1 MTAMLMDPAV
11 ATEWPCAEVHE
22 TPSAYEVE
30 IETPG
35 FGADELAVEV
45 EGHTLRVFGNPEH
58 GHVGTAFDFIFTLPA
73 ATVLNGL
80 RARFADGVLTV
91 SAPLRQVTG
100 RRTIEIERPRVVNGE
115 ASGV

>member
-1 MTAMLMDPAV
+1 MAGMLMDSLV

-30 IETPG
+30 IETPR
-35 FGADELAVEV
+35 FGAEELEVEV
-45 EGHTLRVFGNPEH
+45 EGHTLRVLGKPER
-58 GHVGTAFDFIFTLPA
+58 GHEGSAFDFTFALPA
-73 ATVLNGL
+73 ATVLDGL

-91 SAPLRQVTG
+91 SAPLRELTG
-100 RRTIEIERPRVVNGE
+100 RRTIEIERPHLVNGS

>member
-35 FGADELAVEV
+35 FGADELTVEV

-58 GHVGTAFDFIFTLPA
+58 GHMGSAFDFIFTLPA
-73 ATVLNGL
+73 ATVLDGL

>member
-1 MTAMLMDPAV
+1 MSAVLADSWV

-22 TPSAYEVE
+22 TSSTYEVE

-35 FGADELAVEV
+35 FGAEELAVEV
-45 EGHTLRVFGNPEH
+45 EGHTLRVLGKPER
-58 GHVGTAFDFIFTLPA
+58 GHEGSAFDFTFTLPA
-73 ATVLNGL
+73 ATVLDGL

-91 SAPLRQVTG
+91 TAPLRQVTG
-100 RRTIEIERPRVVNGE
+100 RRTIEIERPHLVNGS

>member
-22 TPSAYEVE
+22 TRSAYEVE

-58 GHVGTAFDFIFTLPA
+58 GHVGSAFDFIFTLPA
-73 ATVLNGL
+73 ATVLQGL